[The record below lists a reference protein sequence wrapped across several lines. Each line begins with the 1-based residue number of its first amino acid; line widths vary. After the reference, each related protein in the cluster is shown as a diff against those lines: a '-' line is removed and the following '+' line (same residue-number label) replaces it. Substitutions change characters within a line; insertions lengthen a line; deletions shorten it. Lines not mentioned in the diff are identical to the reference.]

1 MVSRRAFPPTLA
13 CLLAALGG
21 GARAASPVWV
31 SHDVPPFLWRGA
43 KGPEGYAFQLFQ
55 RVVKQAGV
63 GADLH
68 IYPWARAFRMLQ
80 TGQAHAAL
88 VVTRTFEREAQY
100 RWLFPVGRFRY
111 AVITRKPVGAVLGD
125 LAALKSLR
133 VAVLRASASHSLL
146 ASAGVTQVVEGKD
159 FNELLALLNRSI
171 VDVVFGPEPVLR
183 TVDTRA
189 GGEGVGITT
198 INQVQDFYAVAGTKM
213 SEDGAQRIRA
223 AYQHLVDTG
232 VVAQLRKTY
241 PDAWFA
247 E

>member
-1 MVSRRAFPPTLA
+1 MLSRRAFPPTLA
-13 CLLAALGG
+13 CLLAGLPG

-31 SHDVPPFLWRGA
+31 SHNIPPFLWRGA
-43 KGPEGYAFQLFQ
+43 KGPEGYAYQLFQ
-55 RVVKQAGV
+55 RVVKQAGL

-88 VVTRTFEREAQY
+88 VVTRTFEREGQY

-111 AVITRKPVGAVLGD
+111 AVITRQALGAVLGD

-133 VAVLRASASHSLL
+133 VGALRASAAHSLL
-146 ASAGVTQVVEGKD
+146 ASAGVAQVVEGKD
-159 FNELLALLNRSI
+159 FSELLALLNRSI
-171 VDVVFGPEPVLR
+171 VDAVFGPEPVLR
-183 TVDTRA
+183 AIDMRA
-189 GGEGVGITT
+189 GGEGVGITA
-198 INQVQDFYAVAGTKM
+198 IKPAHEFYAVAGTTM
-213 SEDGAQRIRA
+213 SDDSAQRIRA